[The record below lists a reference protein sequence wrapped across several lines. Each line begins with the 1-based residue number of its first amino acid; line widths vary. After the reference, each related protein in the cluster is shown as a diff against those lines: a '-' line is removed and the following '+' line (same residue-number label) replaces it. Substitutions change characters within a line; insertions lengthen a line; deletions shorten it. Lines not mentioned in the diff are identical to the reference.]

1 MNTWEIETV
10 MIGYEREIICRELRR
25 VQRDLAKLLADL
37 PKPDEDQLPKDCVT
51 GMAIAYKLVSAMIGA
66 RVDRVT
72 EPTQDRKYHV

>member
-1 MNTWEIETV
+1 MNRWEIEFV
-10 MIGYEREIICRELRR
+10 MIGYEREIISRELRR

-37 PKPDEDQLPKDCVT
+37 PTPDENQLPKDCVT

-72 EPTQDRKYHV
+72 EAIPERKYP